1 MREGAAGLGF
11 SSSIGL
17 KLSWVPPSQLWRK
30 RQLRGVAPAI
40 KPLEPLEAAITSGP
54 MKKITPSAHMAA
66 LRLWPSDETRH
77 RLAARVLD

>member
-1 MREGAAGLGF
+1 
-11 SSSIGL
+11 
-17 KLSWVPPSQLWRK
+17 
-30 RQLRGVAPAI
+30 LRGVAPAI

-77 RLAARVLD
+77 RLAARVMD